1 MNNNLV
7 AMDFANYLIWSA
19 KEKFNKGITNLQL
32 QKFLYFAYVKYLIRN
47 NEKLFNDPIEK
58 WQYGPVVP
66 SVYHSFKDYGFFE
79 INEPKQE
86 FDVNF
91 IDGKLHLNEKKF
103 DPSVI
108 DSDHK
113 LSSILNDVLVKWIN
127 LPAFKM
133 VEETHKEPMWKNYQT
148 QIMNGERGLQYTDDE
163 IKRFFLKN
171 NSDLPF

>member
-113 LSSILNDVLVKWIN
+113 LSSILNDVLVKWID
-127 LPAFKM
+127 LPAFKWLKKHIKNQCGK
-133 VEETHKEPMWKNYQT
+133 TIKHK
-148 QIMNGERGLQYTDDE
+148 L
-163 IKRFFLKN
+163 
-171 NSDLPF
+171 